1 MIVVLCTESFNSDC
15 QQIKPVSTKRKQQS
29 PSPQNSN
36 HPRLKTTITLASKQQ
51 SPSPQNNNHLRIKTT
66 ITLASNQQSPSP
78 QIHIEHKN
86 TTTHDDGH
94 FAWDCTKPLRPEP
107 VNGIP
112 IISPLIKGSPTA
124 IQIYKY
130 KSKIQVQIR
139 FASTHK
145 DNTITQTLTTAPP
158 WTVQ

>member
-15 QQIKPVSTKRKQQS
+15 QQLKPVSTKRKQQS
-29 PSPQNSN
+29 PSPQ
-36 HPRLKTTITLASKQQ
+36 
-51 SPSPQNNNHLRIKTT
+51 
-66 ITLASNQQSPSP
+66 
-78 QIHIEHKN
+78 IHIEQKK
-86 TTTHDDGH
+86 TATTHDDGH
-94 FAWDCTKPLRPEP
+94 FAWDCTKLLRPEP

-112 IISPLIKGSPTA
+112 ILSPLIIPTA

-139 FASTHK
+139 LASTHK
-145 DNTITQTLTTAPP
+145 ENTISQKRTAAPP

>member
-29 PSPQNSN
+29 PSPQNN
-36 HPRLKTTITLASKQQ
+36 NQQ
-51 SPSPQNNNHLRIKTT
+51 SPSPQNNNHPRIKTT
-66 ITLASNQQSPSP
+66 ITLASNQQPPSP

-86 TTTHDDGH
+86 TTHDDGQ

-130 KSKIQVQIR
+130 KSKAQVQIR
-139 FASTHK
+139 LASTRNE
-145 DNTITQTLTTAPP
+145 NTISQKRTTAPP

>member
-15 QQIKPVSTKRKQQS
+15 QQLKPVSTKRKQQS
-29 PSPQNSN
+29 PSPQNNN
-36 HPRLKTTITLASKQQ
+36 HP
-51 SPSPQNNNHLRIKTT
+51 RIKTT

-145 DNTITQTLTTAPP
+145 DNTISQK
-158 WTVQ
+158 